1 MSNVRA
7 HCRMMVVE
15 SCQGMLVGA
24 LLERMG
30 GLRFIMF
37 LLQRTFKHDLTA
49 ITPLSEETLT
59 FLKGL
64 KNRSF
69 IFLFI
74 LQEEEP

>member
-30 GLRFIMF
+30 GLCFVMF

>member
-30 GLRFIMF
+30 GLCFIMF
-37 LLQRTFKHDLTA
+37 LPQRTFKHDL
-49 ITPLSEETLT
+49 
-59 FLKGL
+59 
-64 KNRSF
+64 
-69 IFLFI
+69 
-74 LQEEEP
+74 

>member
-30 GLRFIMF
+30 GQCFMMMF
-37 LLQRTFKHDLTA
+37 LPQRTFKHDLEQS
-49 ITPLSEETLT
+49 PLYD
-59 FLKGL
+59 
-64 KNRSF
+64 
-69 IFLFI
+69 
-74 LQEEEP
+74 